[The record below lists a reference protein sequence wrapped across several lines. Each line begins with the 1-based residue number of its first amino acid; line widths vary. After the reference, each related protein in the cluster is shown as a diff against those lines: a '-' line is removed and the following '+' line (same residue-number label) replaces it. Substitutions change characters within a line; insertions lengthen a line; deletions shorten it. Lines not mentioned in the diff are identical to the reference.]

1 MADTQWN
8 PWYRERDANGYTK
21 FHAKPAEHN
30 PIVRE
35 LAMSSAFV
43 ARARAWSWSKQGATN
58 KPQDLTRFAPWVDS
72 NIEGVAEYWHA
83 VMRMHRTHRPDLIP
97 PDEMICSLAGQ
108 VALAL
113 DLSAGNPLLQFDEG
127 EW

>member
-1 MADTQWN
+1 MADPQWN

-21 FHAKPAEHN
+21 FHAKPAEHNN

-58 KPQDLTRFAPWVDS
+58 VPTDLTRFAPWVDS

-83 VMRMHRTHRPDLIP
+83 VMSKFRAHRPDLVP
-97 PDEMICSLAGQ
+97 TDEAISSLSGG
-108 VALAL
+108 VAIAL
-113 DLSAGNPLLQFDEG
+113 DLSAIDPLLVFT
-127 EW
+127 